1 VTEERK
7 HAILFATTLLCARKM
22 IETIESGKPS
32 FAEEYF
38 IDRAIQKVETIL
50 ARIDPKWPNP

>member
-1 VTEERK
+1 
-7 HAILFATTLLCARKM
+7 M